1 MFWKIVFLL
10 AIVFVLTYDP
20 KSRTLEKF
28 VGQPTPPTDKSKE
41 LNKTKDE
48 LNSFKDF
55 SVQVVKQLK
64 PPTPEPVSEPEKKEE
79 TKEEKSNE

>member
-28 VGQPTPPTDKSKE
+28 MIQPTTDKSCE
-41 LNKTKDE
+41 NTHYE
-48 LNSFKDF
+48 AIQFGQSPYECPPPG
-55 SVQVVKQLK
+55 K
-64 PPTPEPVSEPEKKEE
+64 PSMGVIT
-79 TKEEKSNE
+79 